1 MQTKQ
6 KKKYDSTKVKKSS
19 IEHLITLLKDKK
31 LIIKWNKLIN
41 YLYYNSTQLKILFCT
56 LEK

>member
-6 KKKYDSTKVKKSS
+6 KKKYDRTKVKKSS

-41 YLYYNSTQLKILFCT
+41 FLYYNSTQLKFYFVH
-56 LEK
+56 

>member
-6 KKKYDSTKVKKSS
+6 KKKYDRTKVKKSS
-19 IEHLITLLKDKK
+19 IEHLTTLLKEKK